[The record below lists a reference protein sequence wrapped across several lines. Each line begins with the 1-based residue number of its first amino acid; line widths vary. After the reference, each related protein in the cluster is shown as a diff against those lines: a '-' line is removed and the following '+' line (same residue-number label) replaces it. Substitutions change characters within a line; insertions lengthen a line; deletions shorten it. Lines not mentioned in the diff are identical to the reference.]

1 MKNYIIEH
9 ISKYYKVVKIE
20 SYSIKSVLY
29 IKEFKIIDLE
39 TNQEIHSHQFYS
51 RLMKIFDIDDR
62 QLQNILNEI
71 VTEIINK
78 QLSNQIKFDYGED
91 NN

>member
-1 MKNYIIEH
+1 MKKYIIEH

-20 SYSIKSVLY
+20 SYSIKGVLY
-29 IKEFKIIDLE
+29 IKDFKIIDLE
-39 TNQEIHSHQFYS
+39 AKEEILSHQFYS

-62 QLQNILNEI
+62 QLQNILNEVAIEI
-71 VTEIINK
+71 VNK
-78 QLSNQIKFDYGED
+78 ELSTQIKFDYGED